1 VAAESVNLSLLNL
14 DTPQARVAL
23 GTVGANLLQIA
34 GQVTFFVNGDGC
46 IEIAPPGEVELDGT
60 GLQEALAALLE
71 RSYGDEQLKLYMRG
85 REARLHNAQK
95 AGRVALAQGGSDGR
109 VL

>member
-1 VAAESVNLSLLNL
+1 VATAGVNLSLMNL
-14 DTPQARVAL
+14 DTPQAITAL

-34 GQVTFFVNGDGC
+34 GQVTFFVNQEGL
-46 IEIAPPGEVELDGT
+46 IELAPPGEVELDGV

-71 RSYGDEQLKLYMRG
+71 RSYDDSQLKLYLRG

-95 AGRVALAQGGSDGR
+95 AGRVALAKDGG
-109 VL
+109 